1 MFFKFL
7 FLQEGHLFVHKAV
20 GCSIVVEQSLR
31 HLKVKGSSLAAATGT
46 GIKAFSAKKFEKE
59 KI

>member
-1 MFFKFL
+1 
-7 FLQEGHLFVHKAV
+7 VA
-20 GCSIVVEQSLR
+20 EQSLR
-31 HLKVKGSSLAAATGT
+31 HPKVKGSSLAAATGT

>member
-7 FLQEGHLFVHKAV
+7 FLQEGHLFVHRA
-20 GCSIVVEQSLR
+20 GGGSTVVEHSPR
-31 HLKVKGSSLAAATGT
+31 HPKVKGSRLAAASGT

-59 KI
+59 KN